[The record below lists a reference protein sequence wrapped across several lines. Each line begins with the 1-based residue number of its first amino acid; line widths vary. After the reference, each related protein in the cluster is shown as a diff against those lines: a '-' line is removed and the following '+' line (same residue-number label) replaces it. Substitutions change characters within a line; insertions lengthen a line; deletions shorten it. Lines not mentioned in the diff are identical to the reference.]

1 MNILVLRNPDFM
13 PSQSMPR
20 FSRMIVDGMSKRGHH
35 VRSITAKARFTRMG
49 SSRMSRKWLGYIDRL
64 ILFPAELRKERT
76 GLSSDS
82 IVVSVDQALG
92 PWMKR
97 FRGVPRVTHCHDL
110 LSVRASLGEF
120 EHVRISRSGKLL
132 NAYVRRSLN
141 DCPNFI
147 SVSQATHT
155 DVERFFPKA
164 HGTSQVVYNGLN
176 SSFRV
181 GSAAEARQSLGGQL
195 GTGLR
200 DGYLLHVGGNQW
212 YKNRAGVIEIYAAW
226 RRSSQRPLPLVMVG
240 PTPPKALLDAA
251 QQRGL
256 ARDIHFRSDLTSD
269 QLVMAYQG
277 ATMLLFP
284 SIAEGFGWPIA
295 EAMAC
300 GCPVVTTG
308 VPPMTEVG
316 GNLVHYISLMP
327 APHSQ
332 ISHWAAESAAVVEKV
347 ARLTTAE
354 RARLIEAA
362 PAVAKRFDPD
372 KALDE
377 IEGIYEQILA
387 KHSSK

>member
-1 MNILVLRNPDFM
+1 
-13 PSQSMPR
+13 MPR
-20 FSRMIVDGMSKRGHH
+20 FTRMLTEGMARRGHD
-35 VRSITAKARFTRMG
+35 VRCITAKARFARVGTT
-49 SSRMSRKWLGYIDRL
+49 SISRKWLGYVDRF
-64 ILFPAELRKERT
+64 ILFPARLRIERT
-76 GLSSDS
+76 ALSADS

-92 PWMKR
+92 PWLKR
-97 FRGVPRVTHCHDL
+97 FRGLPCVTHCHDL
-110 LSVRASLGEF
+110 LSIRASLGEF
-120 EHVRISRSGKLL
+120 EHVRIAPSGKLL

-141 DCPNFI
+141 GCPNFI

-155 DVERFFPKA
+155 DVERCFPKA
-164 HGTSQVVYNGLN
+164 HGTRQVVYNGLN
-176 SSFRV
+176 SSFCV
-181 GSAAEARQSLGGQL
+181 GSAFEARQSLGEQL
-195 GTGLR
+195 GAGLR

-226 RRSSQRPLPLVMVG
+226 RRSSQNPLPLVMVG
-240 PTPPKALLDAA
+240 PTPPKAVLDAA
-251 QQRGL
+251 QQGGL
-256 ARDIHFRSDLTSD
+256 ANDVYFRSDLTRD

-300 GCPVVTTG
+300 GCPVITTG

-327 APHSQ
+327 ATQSQ

-362 PAVAKRFDPD
+362 PAVAKRFDPG